1 MLLRPT
7 GELAVFRE
15 EVRAFLAEEA
25 PADVQA
31 KVRANADLHA
41 ADHRRWHA
49 VVHRRGWAAPNWP
62 REWGGT
68 GWSPLQR
75 YVWEIER
82 AAFDLPRLLPV
93 GLNMVGPVLLAYGS
107 DEQKRRFL
115 PTILNG
121 EDIWCQGY
129 SEPEAGSDL
138 ASLRCRAEPIEGGY
152 RVTGTK
158 IWTSYAHFSDWIFML
173 VRTSSEGPRQR
184 GITVLLVDMRSPG
197 VSVRPLTGMAGVT
210 TFNEIRFEG
219 VEVPEG
225 NRVGA
230 ENEGWAIAKYL
241 LGHERA
247 GTAFLGESRRLLQRL
262 REEAAAAA
270 RGAAGSLADDPLF
283 HERLAR
289 LEIQLLGLEAT
300 AVRAMARLSADG
312 EVGLE
317 ASFLKLRGTELLQ
330 GLQRLLA
337 DTAGL
342 YGLAHF
348 PEALR
353 DGTEPPAAGL
363 ASSFV
368 PIYLEGRKA
377 SIFGGTNEI
386 QRSIIA
392 KRLLA

>member
-1 MLLRPT
+1 MLLRPS
-7 GELAVFRE
+7 GELAAFRD
-15 EVRAFLAEEA
+15 EVRAFLAAEA
-25 PADVQA
+25 PADIQA
-31 KVRANADLHA
+31 KVRAHADLA
-41 ADHRRWHA
+41 ALDHRRWHA
-49 VVHRRGWAAPNWP
+49 LVHRRGWAAPNWP

-107 DEQKRRFL
+107 EEQKRRFL
-115 PTILNG
+115 PPILSG
-121 EDIWCQGY
+121 DDIWCQGY

-138 ASLRCRAEPIEGGY
+138 ASLRCRAEPVEGGY

-158 IWTSYAHFSDWIFML
+158 IWTSYGHFADWIFML
-173 VRTSSEGPRQR
+173 VRTSSEGRKQQ

-225 NRVGA
+225 NRIGA
-230 ENEGWAIAKYL
+230 ENEGWTIAKYL

-247 GTAFLGESRRLLQRL
+247 GTAFIGESRRLLQRV
-262 REEAAAAA
+262 REEAAA
-270 RGAAGSLADDPLF
+270 RRTGGASLAEDPLF
-283 HERLAR
+283 QERLAR
-289 LEIQLLGLEAT
+289 LEVQLLGLEAT
-300 AVRAMARLSADG
+300 TVRAMARLSADG

-317 ASFLKLRGTELLQ
+317 ASFLKMRGTELLQ

-342 YGLAHF
+342 YGLVHF
-348 PEALR
+348 PEALQ
-353 DGTEPPAAGL
+353 DGVGEPPAGGL

-368 PIYLEGRKA
+368 PAYLEGRKA

-386 QRSIIA
+386 QRNIIA
-392 KRLLA
+392 RRLLA

>member
-1 MLLRPT
+1 MLLRPS
-7 GELAVFRE
+7 GELAAFQD
-15 EVRAFLAEEA
+15 EVRAFLAAEA

-31 KVRANADLHA
+31 KVRANADLHE

-49 VVHRRGWAAPNWP
+49 LVHGRGWAAPNWP

-82 AAFDLPRLLPV
+82 AAVDLPRLLPV

-107 DEQKRRFL
+107 EEQKRRFL
-115 PTILNG
+115 PPILSG
-121 EDIWCQGY
+121 DEIWCQGY

-138 ASLRCRAEPIEGGY
+138 ASLRCRAERQDGGY

-173 VRTSSEGPRQR
+173 VRTASEGPRQH

-197 VSVRPLTGMAGVT
+197 VSVRPLTGLAGVT

-219 VEVPEG
+219 VEVPED

-230 ENEGWAIAKYL
+230 ESEGWAIAKYL

-262 REEAAAAA
+262 REEAAAS
-270 RGAAGSLADDPLF
+270 RGTAGSLWEDPLF
-283 HERLAR
+283 RERLAR

-300 AVRAMARLSADG
+300 TVRAMARLSADG

-317 ASFLKLRGTELLQ
+317 ASFLKMRGTELLQ
-330 GLQRLLA
+330 GLQRQLA

-353 DGTEPPAAGL
+353 EGTEPAAGGL

-368 PIYLEGRKA
+368 PTYLEGRKA